1 VLDFDGAADHKKRM
15 PRNLMG
21 ILGVA
26 NCCSI
31 EISKKKGCQEIP
43 IEENWN
49 VENRKSLCLK
59 KRTNSHLLKIDYPCW
74 HPFWY

>member
-1 VLDFDGAADHKKRM
+1 MEEIACLDFGIVQYQLGPQSIGSLSRWICCYVVLDFAGLADHKKLM

-31 EISKKKGCQEIP
+31 EISIKKKMP
-43 IEENWN
+43 
-49 VENRKSLCLK
+49 R
-59 KRTNSHLLKIDYPCW
+59 NSN
-74 HPFWY
+74 

>member
-1 VLDFDGAADHKKRM
+1 VQDFAGVADHKKLM

-26 NCCSI
+26 KCCLI
-31 EISKKKGCQEIP
+31 EISIPKKCQEIP

-49 VENRKSLCLK
+49 VQNRKSLVLIEK
-59 KRTNSHLLKIDYPCW
+59 T
-74 HPFWY
+74 